1 MGSLGCW
8 VVGAPPLVRLG
19 SAGVR
24 EDWPAHGRR
33 ASAGARAQVSGRG
46 PWRVAMRGRGG
57 VLQVGGRGG
66 GVAVRALSEDDP
78 AVQARADELRE
89 EAERR
94 GISVKE
100 LQRRLRISAKAKGRT
115 PWNKGKAWDDE
126 MKARISEATR
136 EAMGRPDVR
145 AKLSVSDTTH
155 EGTDSSSV
163 RVRGGGGDADTGK
176 DDRRVEGAAKTLEVP
191 RGVSA
196 GGGLRSISQRRRGA
210 SVAAEERDGVVQSQ
224 NREDGGEGGVSDGPA
239 APGSRPGPGAPVKM
253 KPSPV
258 VGDVRETGAKTPTA
272 SSRDYKT
279 PEHRRAISDAIR
291 AKWQDPEYRARVA
304 AAREEK
310 AAKRVVRRAKKA
322 SSAASQST
330 PGTWSTPKVARSPPT
345 VQEGASDV
353 VGTGITATPLSDAA
367 TEVAVVD
374 GESEGWARS
383 DCLPEGGDAEEGGA
397 EERGAYVG
405 AVVPSL
411 GRPLTRG
418 EHKMLVM
425 RRAMQLKREQQRQGS
440 PPRDRDVVGAR
451 SAS

>member
-1 MGSLGCW
+1 LGGGGW
-8 VVGAPPLVRLG
+8 GG
-19 SAGVR
+19 G
-24 EDWPAHGRR
+24 
-33 ASAGARAQVSGRG
+33 
-46 PWRVAMRGRGG
+46 GRGG
-57 VLQVGGRGG
+57 GGGAPRGGGGGG

-78 AVQARADELRE
+78 AVQARADELCE

-163 RVRGGGGDADTGK
+163 RVRVRGGGGGGDADTGK
-176 DDRRVEGAAKTLEVP
+176 DDRRGEGAAKTREVP

-210 SVAAEERDGVVQSQ
+210 SVAAEERGGVVQSQ

-239 APGSRPGPGAPVKM
+239 APGSRPGARAPVKM
-253 KPSPV
+253 RPSPG
-258 VGDVRETGAKTPTA
+258 VGEVRKTGAKTSVA

-279 PEHRRAISDAIR
+279 PEHRRAISEAIR

-310 AAKRVVRRAKKA
+310 AAKRVARRAKKA

-345 VQEGASDV
+345 EQEGASDA
-353 VGTGITATPLSDAA
+353 VGTGIAATPISDAA
-367 TEVAVVD
+367 TEVAVDD
-374 GESEGWARS
+374 GESEGGAPS
-383 DCLPEGGDAEEGGA
+383 DCLPEEGDAEEGGA
-397 EERGAYVG
+397 EEQGAYVG